1 MASRECTSYFS
12 GTYMLT
18 QAMDTLFRLLGTN
31 SLLLQDTDS
40 VTEDRT
46 RCFAGNRH
54 HHGTVDVRYAGYG
67 VNKPVFSITI
77 SVLSLLD
84 SGF

>member
-1 MASRECTSYFS
+1 
-12 GTYMLT
+12 
-18 QAMDTLFRLLGTN
+18 MDTLFRLLGTN